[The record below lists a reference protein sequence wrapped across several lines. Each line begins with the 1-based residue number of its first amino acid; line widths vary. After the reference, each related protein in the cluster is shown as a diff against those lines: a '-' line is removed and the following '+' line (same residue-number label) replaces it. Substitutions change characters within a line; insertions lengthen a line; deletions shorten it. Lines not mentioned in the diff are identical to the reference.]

1 MIDETVK
8 TGDLRGLAARIST
21 LETQAAGLTGQLDSL
36 AGGLESVGA
45 ETGQVGEMSQTAVA
59 RLAVN
64 AAQLDGLRAQIDALS
79 AQSGTLAQRLEEAE
93 TAAAT
98 RAADAESAADRRA
111 SDASAA
117 AAQAQAAAE
126 ARARIARTEAVLDE
140 VAAAIDSG
148 APYADALG
156 RVDEAAP
163 AGLIAT
169 ASTGAPTQPVLRS
182 AFTPAAQ
189 AGIRAAALAVA
200 EGGVPGKMWAGIT
213 SQFTGVPTVAVEG
226 DGVDAVMGRAAARL
240 TDDDMTG
247 ALDALSAL
255 PPAAAAPLADW
266 TARATLRRDAK
277 AALADWRAAL
287 IKTDG

>member
-1 MIDETVK
+1 
-8 TGDLRGLAARIST
+8 
-21 LETQAAGLTGQLDSL
+21 
-36 AGGLESVGA
+36 
-45 ETGQVGEMSQTAVA
+45 
-59 RLAVN
+59 
-64 AAQLDGLRAQIDALS
+64 
-79 AQSGTLAQRLEEAE
+79 
-93 TAAAT
+93 
-98 RAADAESAADRRA
+98 
-111 SDASAA
+111 
-117 AAQAQAAAE
+117 
-126 ARARIARTEAVLDE
+126 
-140 VAAAIDSG
+140 
-148 APYADALG
+148 
-156 RVDEAAP
+156 
-163 AGLIAT
+163 
-169 ASTGAPTQPVLRS
+169 LRS